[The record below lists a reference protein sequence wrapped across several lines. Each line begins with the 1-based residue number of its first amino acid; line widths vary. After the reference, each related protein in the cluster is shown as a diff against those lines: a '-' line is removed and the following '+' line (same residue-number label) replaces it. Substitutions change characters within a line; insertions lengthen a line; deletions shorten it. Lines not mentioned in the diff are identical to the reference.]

1 MKTKITIQDDFD
13 LDKIAF
19 CGQCFRAKKF
29 DDGMFRFIKG
39 EEVLYIKREGQENF
53 LISCDKEKWDFIW
66 HPYFDLSRNYKS
78 LRTKEDYRE
87 GFLAKA
93 IDCGRGLRILRQDK
107 WEMLI
112 TFIISQ
118 RKSIPAIAGS
128 VEKLCEKYGKIIK
141 TEYETLYS
149 FPDSKAL
156 AGAYKEDLSK
166 CSLGYRTDYI
176 MDAAKKVDSGEIDLT
191 AIEKCS
197 DEELFETLLTI
208 RGVGKKVANCVLLF
222 GYSRT
227 ARAPVDVW
235 ISRAIETEFQG
246 VNPFSNYGDDAGIIQ
261 QYIFYYE
268 KASSSTKIEK

>member
-1 MKTKITIQDDFD
+1 MKTKITIKDDFD

-19 CGQCFRAKKF
+19 CGQCFRAKRF
-29 DDGMFRFIKG
+29 DDGMFRFIIG
-39 EEVLYIKREGQENF
+39 EDVLYIKKEGDTEF
-53 LISCDKEKWDFIW
+53 LISCDEKKWEEVW
-66 HPYFDLSRNYKS
+66 HPYFDLSRDYHS
-78 LRTKEDYRE
+78 IRTKKDYSE
-87 GFLAKA
+87 GFVSRA
-93 IDCGRGLRILRQDK
+93 IDCGRGLRILKQDK

-118 RKSIPAIAGS
+118 RKSIPAIAGA
-128 VEKLCEKYGKIIK
+128 VEKLCERYGKK
-141 TEYETLYS
+141 LETEYETLYS
-149 FPDSKAL
+149 FPDSQAL
-156 AGAYKEDLSK
+156 SRAKREDLVQ

-176 MDAAKKVDSGEIDLT
+176 RDAARKVASGEIDLA
-191 AIEKCS
+191 AISKCS

-235 ISRAIETEFQG
+235 ISRAIEEEFKG
-246 VNPFSNYGDDAGIIQ
+246 VNPFLNYGDDAGIIQ

-268 KASSSTKIEK
+268 KNMG